1 MLDVRWMKSEPESIS
16 SKFHSQFLL
25 SNPTYRI
32 FEKCSNCSLQKRVA
46 VDSCGSFV
54 RGKLNEGNRYSG

>member
-32 FEKCSNCSLQKRVA
+32 FEKCSNCS
-46 VDSCGSFV
+46 FV